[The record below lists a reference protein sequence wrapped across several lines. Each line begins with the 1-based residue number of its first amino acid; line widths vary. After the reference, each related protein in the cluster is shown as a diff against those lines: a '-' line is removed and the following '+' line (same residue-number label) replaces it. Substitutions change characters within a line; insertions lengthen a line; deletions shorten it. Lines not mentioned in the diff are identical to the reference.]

1 MTSILE
7 VEQLDTLSSNA
18 SSTLTIGGTN
28 TTTIAFGPN
37 VTTTP
42 SSLANTPAFFAYATG
57 TQQSIS
63 DETVTKLEFNTEEYD
78 TNGDYDNSTNYRF
91 TPSVAGKY
99 LVYGSVGL
107 SASNG
112 ANTDISSAFIYAYKN
127 GSEVHRVQHNPT
139 ASYMRRVP
147 VYITFSITMNGSTDY
162 LELFGRA
169 NSQSNQSIVVLNG
182 TNSFT
187 SFGAYKI
194 IGA

>member
-1 MTSILE
+1 MSILK
-7 VEQLDTLSSNA
+7 VNTIQDKGGNTLLVSDGAGTISS
-18 SSTLTIGGTN
+18 GGGIT
-28 TTTIAFGPN
+28 
-37 VTTTP
+37 
-42 SSLANTPAFFAYATG
+42 NTPAFFAYATG

-63 DETVTKLEFNTEEYD
+63 DETVTKLQFNTEEYD

-99 LVYGSVGL
+99 FVYGSVGL

-127 GSEVHRVQHNPT
+127 GSEVHRVQNNPT